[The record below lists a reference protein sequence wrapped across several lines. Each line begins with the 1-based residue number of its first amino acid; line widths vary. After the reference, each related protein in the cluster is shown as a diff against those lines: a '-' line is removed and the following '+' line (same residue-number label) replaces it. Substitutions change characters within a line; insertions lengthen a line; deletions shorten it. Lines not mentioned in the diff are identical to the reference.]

1 MKKTL
6 LLCALAAP
14 IALAGCGHPNYGY
27 GYGPPPPPPPAY
39 GQIAQQAFNDGFS
52 AARNDIAHG
61 RPPNA
66 EAHKRFRNP
75 PVPPPAWND
84 YRQGFREGYHRAM
97 QQVPPPAR

>member
-1 MKKTL
+1 MKKAL
-6 LLCALAAP
+6 LLCAFAAP
-14 IALAGCGHPNYGY
+14 LVFAGCSHPTYVARYQG
-27 GYGPPPPPPPAY
+27 PPPPAY
-39 GQIAQQAFNDGFS
+39 NGIGQQGFDDGFS

-84 YRQGFREGYHRAM
+84 YRRGFSEGYHRAM
-97 QQVPPPAR
+97 HEAPPQAR

>member
-14 IALAGCGHPNYGY
+14 LALAGCSHPTYVATY
-27 GYGPPPPPPPAY
+27 QAPPPPPAY
-39 GQIAQQAFNDGFS
+39 NEIGQRGFSDGFN

-61 RPPNA
+61 HPPNL
-66 EAHKRFRNP
+66 EVHKRFRNP
-75 PVPPPAWND
+75 PVPGPAWED

-97 QQVPPPAR
+97 HEVPPPER